1 MEQGRGAVAALYLAF
16 LALAFVG
23 MATVM
28 LRMAQGE
35 PTPSAVAC
43 GQREPWLAIL
53 PPAALAVLVTVLG
66 LWVPR
71 ALDGVVR
78 AAAATLAGSP

>member
-1 MEQGRGAVAALYLAF
+1 
-16 LALAFVG
+16 

-43 GQREPWLAIL
+43 GEREPWLAVL
-53 PPAALAVLVTVLG
+53 PPAALAILVTVLG
-66 LWVPR
+66 LWVPG

-78 AAAATLAGSP
+78 AAAAALGSSP